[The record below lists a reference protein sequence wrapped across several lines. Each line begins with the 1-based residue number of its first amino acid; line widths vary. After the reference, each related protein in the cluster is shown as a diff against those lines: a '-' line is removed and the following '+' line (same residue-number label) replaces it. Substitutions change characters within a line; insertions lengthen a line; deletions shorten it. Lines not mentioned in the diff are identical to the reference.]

1 MCASTGVGASAII
14 DGAFEVLFLIC
25 SIAWSKQASRAVSE
39 ASWVHAINESESA
52 SPTPSVGKQQR
63 TQGKTRIPRTP
74 STSSRF
80 ANSQHSAFVLL
91 ASGALLWA
99 AAEPALAQPQDE
111 LSEIVV
117 QAPEPRFVAPTRRDQ
132 IGRIWAPVWIDNKGP
147 FRLVLDTGANRSGVI
162 AQVAELLGISPDQS
176 PPVLLRG
183 VNGIVTV
190 PTIRVGSLTVGDLTL
205 SSAILPIMTDA
216 LGGAQGVLATDE
228 FTDQRVSI
236 DFKHDRIDIRHSRNE
251 RARADFVTIPLE
263 HSETGLLV
271 FHAFV
276 GNVRAL
282 AIIDTGGQRTIGN
295 LAMRDALVRRH
306 EQGYTVQIFDVTAKV
321 QTGESYPSPPITLDS
336 IKILDAR
343 ITYGDM
349 HIFGHWHLTNKP
361 ALLIGM
367 DVLGLLD
374 TFIIDFRRH
383 ELQLR
388 MRTD

>member
-1 MCASTGVGASAII
+1 MGS
-14 DGAFEVLFLIC
+14 LP
-25 SIAWSKQASRAVSE
+25 SKNASRA
-39 ASWVHAINESESA
+39 A
-52 SPTPSVGKQQR
+52 GR
-63 TQGKTRIPRTP
+63 
-74 STSSRF
+74 
-80 ANSQHSAFVLL
+80 LL
-91 ASGALLWA
+91 ASGALLWGYA
-99 AAEPALAQPQDE
+99 DPALPQTPDD

-132 IGRIWAPVWIDNKGP
+132 IGRIWAPVWINSKGP
-147 FRLVLDTGANRSGVI
+147 FRLVLDTGANRSGVT
-162 AQVAELLGISPDQS
+162 AQVAELLGISLDQS

-190 PTIRVGSLTVGDLTL
+190 PTIRVDSLTVGDLTL
-205 SSAILPIMTDA
+205 SPAILPVMADA

-228 FTDQRVSI
+228 FTDQRISI

-251 RARADFVTIPLE
+251 RARWDFVTIPLE
-263 HSETGLLV
+263 RSETGLLV
-271 FHAFV
+271 FHALV
-276 GNVRAL
+276 GNVRTQ

-306 EQGYTVQIFDVTAKV
+306 ELGYTVQIFDVTAEA

-336 IKILDAR
+336 IKIVDAR

-374 TFIIDFRRH
+374 TFIIDYRRH

-388 MRTD
+388 MRTDQK

>member
-1 MCASTGVGASAII
+1 MGSLPFNNAIRATG
-14 DGAFEVLFLIC
+14 
-25 SIAWSKQASRAVSE
+25 R
-39 ASWVHAINESESA
+39 
-52 SPTPSVGKQQR
+52 
-63 TQGKTRIPRTP
+63 
-74 STSSRF
+74 
-80 ANSQHSAFVLL
+80 LL
-91 ASGALLWA
+91 ASGALLWSSGD
-99 AAEPALAQPQDE
+99 PALPQPQDDE

-132 IGRIWAPVWIDNKGP
+132 IGRIWAPVWINNKGP
-147 FRLVLDTGANRSGVI
+147 FRLVLDTGATRSGVI
-162 AQVAELLGISPDQS
+162 AQVAELLGISSGQS

-205 SSAILPIMTDA
+205 SPAILPIMTDA

-251 RARADFVTIPLE
+251 RARSDFVTIPLE

-271 FHAFV
+271 FHALV
-276 GNVRAL
+276 GNVRTL

-306 EQGYTVQIFDVTAKV
+306 EQGYSVQIFDVTAKA
-321 QTGESYPSPPITLDS
+321 QTGENYPSPPITLDS
-336 IKILDAR
+336 IKILGAR

-374 TFIIDFRRH
+374 TFIIDYRRH

-388 MRTD
+388 MRTDQK

>member
-1 MCASTGVGASAII
+1 LAAI
-14 DGAFEVLFLIC
+14 DNAM
-25 SIAWSKQASRAVSE
+25 RA
-39 ASWVHAINESESA
+39 A
-52 SPTPSVGKQQR
+52 GR
-63 TQGKTRIPRTP
+63 
-74 STSSRF
+74 
-80 ANSQHSAFVLL
+80 LL
-91 ASGALLWA
+91 ASGALLWGSGD
-99 AAEPALAQPQDE
+99 PALTQPQDE

-117 QAPEPRFVAPTRRDQ
+117 QAAEPRFVAPTRRDQ
-132 IGRIWAPVWIDNKGP
+132 IGRIWAPVWINDKGP

-162 AQVAELLGISPDQS
+162 AQVAKLLGISPDQS

-205 SSAILPIMTDA
+205 SPATLPIMADA

-236 DFKHDRIDIRHSRNE
+236 DFKHDRIDIRRSHNE
-251 RARADFVTIPLE
+251 RARYDFVTIPLE

-271 FHAFV
+271 FHALV
-276 GNVRAL
+276 GNVRTL
-282 AIIDTGGQRTIGN
+282 AIVDTGGQRTIGN

-306 EQGYTVQIFDVTAKV
+306 EQGYSVQIFDVTAKA
-321 QTGESYPSPPITLDS
+321 QSGESYPSPPITLDS

-343 ITYGDM
+343 ITYGDL

-374 TFIIDFRRH
+374 TFIIDFHRH

-388 MRTD
+388 MRIDQK

>member
-1 MCASTGVGASAII
+1 MGSSPSNNAIRATG
-14 DGAFEVLFLIC
+14 
-25 SIAWSKQASRAVSE
+25 R
-39 ASWVHAINESESA
+39 
-52 SPTPSVGKQQR
+52 
-63 TQGKTRIPRTP
+63 
-74 STSSRF
+74 
-80 ANSQHSAFVLL
+80 LL
-91 ASGALLWA
+91 ASGALLWGTA
-99 AAEPALAQPQDE
+99 DPALPQPQDE
-111 LSEIVV
+111 LSEVVV

-132 IGRIWAPVWIDNKGP
+132 IGRIWAPVWINNKGP
-147 FRLVLDTGANRSGVI
+147 FRLVLDTGATRSGVI
-162 AQVAELLGISPDQS
+162 AQVAELLGILPGLS

-190 PTIRVGSLTVGDLTL
+190 PTIRIDSLSVGDLTFNP
-205 SSAILPIMTDA
+205 AILPIVSDA

-228 FTDQRVSI
+228 FTDQRVTI

-263 HSETGLLV
+263 RSETGLLV
-271 FHAFV
+271 FHALV
-276 GNVRAL
+276 GNVRTL

-295 LAMRDALVRRH
+295 LAMRDALIRRR
-306 EQGYTVQIFDVTAKV
+306 EQGYSVQIFDVTAKAE
-321 QTGESYPSPPITLDS
+321 TGESYPSPPITLDS

-374 TFIIDFRRH
+374 TFIIDYHRH

>member
-1 MCASTGVGASAII
+1 MGSSPSNNAIRATG
-14 DGAFEVLFLIC
+14 
-25 SIAWSKQASRAVSE
+25 R
-39 ASWVHAINESESA
+39 
-52 SPTPSVGKQQR
+52 
-63 TQGKTRIPRTP
+63 
-74 STSSRF
+74 
-80 ANSQHSAFVLL
+80 LL
-91 ASGALLWA
+91 ASGALLWGTA
-99 AAEPALAQPQDE
+99 DPALPQPQDE
-111 LSEIVV
+111 LSEVVV

-132 IGRIWAPVWIDNKGP
+132 IGRIWAPVWINNKGP
-147 FRLVLDTGANRSGVI
+147 FRLVLDTGATRSGVI
-162 AQVAELLGISPDQS
+162 AQVAELLGILPGLS

-190 PTIRVGSLTVGDLTL
+190 PTIRIDSLSVGDLTFNP
-205 SSAILPIMTDA
+205 AILPIVSDA

-228 FTDQRVSI
+228 FTDQRVTI

-263 HSETGLLV
+263 RSETGLLV
-271 FHAFV
+271 FHALV
-276 GNVRAL
+276 GNVRTL

-295 LAMRDALVRRH
+295 LAMHDALIRRH
-306 EQGYTVQIFDVTAKV
+306 EQGYSVQIFDVTAKAE
-321 QTGESYPSPPITLDS
+321 TGESYPSPPITLDS

-374 TFIIDFRRH
+374 TFIIDYHRH

>member
-1 MCASTGVGASAII
+1 MGSLTFNNAMGAT
-14 DGAFEVLFLIC
+14 C
-25 SIAWSKQASRAVSE
+25 R
-39 ASWVHAINESESA
+39 
-52 SPTPSVGKQQR
+52 
-63 TQGKTRIPRTP
+63 
-74 STSSRF
+74 
-80 ANSQHSAFVLL
+80 LL
-91 ASGALLWA
+91 ASGALLWGSGD
-99 AAEPALAQPQDE
+99 PALSQPQDD

-132 IGRIWAPVWIDNKGP
+132 IGRIWVPVWINSKGP
-147 FRLVLDTGANRSGVI
+147 FRLVLDTGANRSGVT

-190 PTIRVGSLTVGDLTL
+190 PTIRVDSLTVGDLTL
-205 SSAILPIMTDA
+205 SPAILPIVTDA

-228 FTDQRVSI
+228 FTDQRVTI

-251 RARADFVTIPLE
+251 RARADFVIIPLE

-271 FHAFV
+271 FHALV
-276 GNVRAL
+276 GNVRTQ

-306 EQGYTVQIFDVTAKV
+306 EQGYSVQIFDVTARA
-321 QTGESYPSPPITLDS
+321 QIGENYPSPPITLDS

-374 TFIIDFRRH
+374 TFIIDYHRH

-388 MRTD
+388 MRTDQK

>member
-1 MCASTGVGASAII
+1 LIAREDFFRNSEVDPTARSAMGSLPFNNAI
-14 DGAFEVLFLIC
+14 
-25 SIAWSKQASRAVSE
+25 RA
-39 ASWVHAINESESA
+39 A
-52 SPTPSVGKQQR
+52 GR
-63 TQGKTRIPRTP
+63 
-74 STSSRF
+74 
-80 ANSQHSAFVLL
+80 LL
-91 ASGALLWA
+91 ASGALLWGC
-99 AAEPALAQPQDE
+99 EDPALPRAQDD

-132 IGRIWAPVWIDNKGP
+132 IGRIWAPVWINGKGP
-147 FRLVLDTGANRSGVI
+147 FRLVLDTGANRSGVT
-162 AQVAELLGISPDQS
+162 AQVAELLGISLDQS

-190 PTIRVGSLTVGDLTL
+190 PTIRVESMSVGDLTL
-205 SSAILPIMTDA
+205 SAAILPIVTDA

-236 DFKHDRIDIRHSRNE
+236 DFKNDRIDIRRSRNE
-251 RARADFVTIPLE
+251 RARSDFVTIPLE

-271 FHAFV
+271 FHALV
-276 GNVRAL
+276 GNVRTQ

-306 EQGYTVQIFDVTAKV
+306 EQGYSVQIFDVTAET
-321 QTGESYPSPPITLDS
+321 QTGETYPSPPIMLDS

-374 TFIIDFRRH
+374 TFIIDYHRH

-388 MRTD
+388 MRTDQK